1 MLYDGKKIITPKYV
15 IELAREQRRNLT
27 DTELLIWSKLKN
39 KQLHGFR
46 FRCQHP
52 LYRYILDF
60 FCHKAMLAIEIDG
73 GIHKCRREYDKY
85 RDEFIESI
93 GVTTMRFSTNEVL
106 NNVEDVIDRIGN
118 ALVKR

>member
-73 GIHKCRREYDKY
+73 GIH
-85 RDEFIESI
+85 
-93 GVTTMRFSTNEVL
+93 
-106 NNVEDVIDRIGN
+106 
-118 ALVKR
+118 